1 MSASTELALS
11 KEFSERRRR
20 LMELMGDNCIAVLP
34 SAEVAI
40 RNGGTEYAYRQDSDL
55 LYLTGFL
62 EPHSVLVL
70 MPGRENGEMVMFC
83 QDRDPSMEL
92 WTGYRAGPEGAC
104 KKFGADDAFPIGDI
118 DDILPGLLE
127 GREKVFYAM
136 GCNQAFDH
144 QLMEWINQIRSKARS
159 GAHPPHEFVSVDH
172 VLHELRLIKSKGEQA
187 TMKKAGQISAQAH
200 VRAMQICQPGMMEYE
215 LEAEL
220 LHEFVRNGAR
230 APAYS
235 SIVGGGANGCILHYI
250 ENDAELLDGD
260 LVLIDAGCELDG
272 YAADI
277 TRTFPVN
284 GQFSDPQKALY
295 EIVLKAQQAAFEVI
309 RPGNHWNQPHDAT
322 VRVITAGLLELGL
335 LKGDLEQLI
344 EKEGYRDFY
353 MHKAGHWLGMDVHD
367 VGDYKIG
374 GEWRVLE
381 PGMTLTVE
389 PGIYVSP
396 HNMDVDEKWRGIGIR
411 IEDDVIV
418 TRTGCDIMTSA
429 VPKEIDEIEQLMAG

>member
-1 MSASTELALS
+1 MATNLPFTSA
-11 KEFSERRRR
+11 EFAERRSR
-20 LMELMGDNCIAVLP
+20 LMELMGENCIAILP

-70 MPGRENGEMVMFC
+70 IPGREQGEMVMFC
-83 QDRDPSMEL
+83 QDRDPAMEL

-104 KKFGADDAFPIGDI
+104 SRYGADDAFPIGDI

-127 GREKVFYAM
+127 GRQKVFYAM
-136 GCNQAFDH
+136 GCNQTFDQ
-144 QLMEWINQIRSKARS
+144 QLMEWVNQIRSKARS
-159 GAHPPHEFVSVDH
+159 GAHPPHEFVSIDH
-172 VLHELRLIKSKGEQA
+172 VLHELRLFKSKAEQK
-187 TMKKAGQISAQAH
+187 MMRKVGQISAHGH
-200 VRAMQICQPGMMEYE
+200 VRAMEVCKPGMMEFE

-250 ENDAELLDGD
+250 ENNAELLDGD
-260 LVLIDAGCELDG
+260 LVLIDAGGELEG

-284 GQFSDPQKALY
+284 GKFSDEQKALY
-295 EIVLKAQQAAFEVI
+295 EIVLDAQQAAFDVI
-309 RPGNHWNQPHDAT
+309 RPGNHWNQPHEAT

-335 LKGDLEQLI
+335 LNGELEELI

-381 PGMTLTVE
+381 PGMVMTVE

-396 HNMDVDEKWRGIGIR
+396 SNTNVDEKWRGIGIR

-418 TRTGCDIMTSA
+418 TRGDCDVMTGA
-429 VPKEIDEIEQLMAG
+429 VPKTIEQIEQLMAG

>member
-1 MSASTELALS
+1 MTSAVPAISTDYAQ
-11 KEFSERRRR
+11 RRRK
-20 LMELMGDNCIAVLP
+20 LMELMGENSIAILP
-34 SAEVAI
+34 AAEPAM
-40 RNGGTEYAYRQDSDL
+40 RNGGTEYAYRQNSDL

-70 MPGRENGEMVMFC
+70 MPGREHGEMVLFC

-104 KKFGADDAFPIGDI
+104 KTYGADDAFPIDDV

-127 GREKVFYAM
+127 GRAKVFYAM
-136 GCNQAFDH
+136 GCNQNFDL
-144 QLMEWINQIRSKARS
+144 QLMEWIKQIRSKARS
-159 GAHPPHEFVSVDH
+159 GIYPPHEFVTVDH
-172 VLHELRLIKSKGEQA
+172 VLHELRLLKSKEEQS
-187 TMKKAGQISAQAH
+187 TMKQAGKISAQAH
-200 VRAMQICQPGMMEYE
+200 VRAMQICKPGMMEYE

-250 ENDAELLDGD
+250 ENNAELLNGD

-277 TRTFPVN
+277 TRTFPIN
-284 GQFSDPQKALY
+284 GRFSEAQAALY
-295 EIVLKAQQAAFEVI
+295 EIVLDAQQAAFDVI
-309 RPGNHWNQPHDAT
+309 VPGSHWNQPHEAT
-322 VRVITAGLLELGL
+322 VRVITEGLLKLGLLE
-335 LKGDLEQLI
+335 GDLEQLI
-344 EKEGYRDFY
+344 EQEGYRDFY

-381 PGMTLTVE
+381 PGMVLTVE

-396 HNMDVDEKWRGIGIR
+396 HNTDVDEKWRGIGIR

-418 TRTGCDIMTSA
+418 TRTGCDVMSDG
-429 VPKEIDEIEQLMAG
+429 VPKTIQQIEQLMAG